1 MSETGRVTGFVVLT
15 VGVVC
20 VLVGGI
26 WTLQGLGV
34 IGGSY
39 MTNSPTWLLI
49 GLVVAVAGLA
59 MIILGTRGRRKKV

>member
-1 MSETGRVTGFVVLT
+1 MSETERVTGFVVLT

-34 IGGSY
+34 IGGSF
-39 MTNSPTWLLI
+39 MTNSPTWLVI
-49 GLVVAVAGLA
+49 GLVITVAGLA